1 MTLIL
6 SILAAFFSI
15 LGNILIVFKKRIS
28 FAIWMIG
35 NCLWIWES
43 FIDSLNIPLI
53 IMNGVYLIIN
63 ATALHEWTK
72 NKNVHR
78 AIDNRKENKNEY

>member
-1 MTLIL
+1 MALVL

-15 LGNILIVFKKRIS
+15 LGNVLIIFKKRIS

-43 FIDSLNIPLI
+43 IVDSLNIPLI
-53 IMNGVYLIIN
+53 IMNGTYLVIN
-63 ATALHEWTK
+63 ATALHEWAK
-72 NKNVHR
+72 NKERHK
-78 AIDNRKENKNEY
+78 AIDQRKNKI